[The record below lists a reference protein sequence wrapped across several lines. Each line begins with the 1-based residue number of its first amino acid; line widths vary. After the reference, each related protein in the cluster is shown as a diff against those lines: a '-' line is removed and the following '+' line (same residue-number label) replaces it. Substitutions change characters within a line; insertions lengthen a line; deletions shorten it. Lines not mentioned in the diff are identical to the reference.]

1 MTVINGPETRQMES
15 APEQQDH
22 RRKSR
27 GSWNPIARYT
37 RWLHTMWPAGTV
49 ERLPE
54 VRPDGTTNVPCVY
67 VVGDLTGIPLLKFSA
82 DTGAKAVRAIAGQL
96 QGQGARGE
104 GQAKDSSSP
113 RAPRPSPLDLII
125 VGAGVSGIAAALE
138 AKKEGLTFEVL
149 EGSEPFS
156 TIINFPKG
164 KPIYTYP
171 TEMVP
176 AGDLQFHAQVKEP
189 LVDEIREQT
198 KSIKPRIA
206 RAEKISRKGEL
217 LEVQLADG
225 QPPILA
231 KRVIIAIGRSG
242 NFRKLGVPGEDSGK
256 VFNRLHD
263 PKEHAGKN
271 VLVVGGGD
279 SALETAIAIAE
290 CGGSVTLSYR
300 KPEFSRPKPDN
311 VDKLNRLMADP
322 M

>member
-54 VRPDGTTNVPCVY
+54 VRPDGTTNVPGVY

-189 LVDEIREQT
+189 
-198 KSIKPRIA
+198 
-206 RAEKISRKGEL
+206 
-217 LEVQLADG
+217 
-225 QPPILA
+225 PILA